1 MIRLLLFLLLTSLV
15 APVGA
20 IDPDAW
26 IEADLEDPGITGAVL
41 AVVHEGEI
49 IHLKGYGAAE
59 SPGNYPLD
67 PRVTLL
73 PVGSVTKLFT
83 WKAMEQFADEGRLD
97 LNGDVNLYLPE
108 PIIPPTYP
116 DPITPIHL
124 MTHTSGLDERITGL
138 FVRDPAE
145 LLSPYETFLKNQ
157 PPRVRPPGDVA
168 AYSNSGALLAG
179 ALIEEVS
186 GMTYSQ
192 YIRETIL
199 TPYGMSSTG
208 FDPLPPFLAAR
219 YPGPALTGGMS
230 VYPAP
235 LPAGGMYATAEDMAI
250 FMIHE
255 LESDS
260 EYEQIFTHD
269 HRLPGI
275 TEGGYMEEYRGDTRI
290 LMHSGDVPGASSLL
304 AIIPEEDL
312 GIFICY
318 TGTGGSSRRYD
329 LLSLFTGDA
338 APGAAITDP
347 VPGSKEQYTGT
358 YISTRSPETGFEA
371 FIRVVAPAQKVITV
385 TAKDD
390 SLIIGDGR
398 YIEAEP
404 GYFLGINTP
413 GQLVFETR
421 KGDDWLFM
429 GETPMIAWRRA
440 AWYEVPDLHLALL
453 IIFSGLFLSAALIGS
468 LRTLKGE
475 EYRVFILLSGLAALF
490 PILFFGSM
498 EVSGLLFG
506 PPAFFGIILWMPMAI
521 TVLLLFS
528 GRSLLKKKEGRLLAA
543 LLILY
548 LGWLQYWGLLIPF
561 G

>member
-1 MIRLLLFLLLTSLV
+1 MIRLLLFLLLTTLV
-15 APVGA
+15 APVAA

-26 IEADLEDPGITGAVL
+26 IEADLEDPGIAGAVL
-41 AVVHEGEI
+41 AVVHEGRI
-49 IHLKGYGAAE
+49 IHLKGYGTAE
-59 SPGNYPLD
+59 IHGSYPLD

-83 WKAMEQFADEGRLD
+83 WKAMEQLAAEGKLD
-97 LNGDVNLYLPE
+97 LDGDVNLYLPE

-116 DPITPIHL
+116 DPITPTHL

-138 FVRDPAE
+138 FVQDPGDI
-145 LLSPYETFLKNQ
+145 LSPYETFVRNQ
-157 PPRVRPPGDVA
+157 PPRVRPAGAVTG
-168 AYSNSGALLAG
+168 YSNSGALLAG
-179 ALIEEVS
+179 AVIEEVS
-186 GMTYSQ
+186 GMPYSQ

-219 YPGPALTGGMS
+219 YPGPALTGGVPIYS
-230 VYPAP
+230 AY

-255 LESDS
+255 LESDTES
-260 EYEQIFTHD
+260 RQIFTHD
-269 HRLPGI
+269 PRLPGI
-275 TEGGYMEEYRGDTRI
+275 AEGGYMEQYRGDTRI

-318 TGTGGSSRRYD
+318 TGVGGSSRRYA

-338 APGAAITDP
+338 PPGAAITDP
-347 VPGSKEQYTGT
+347 VPGSKEEYTGT
-358 YISTRSPETGFEA
+358 YLSTRSPETGFEA
-371 FIRVVAPAQKVITV
+371 FIRVIAPAQKVITV
-385 TAKDD
+385 TSRDD
-390 SLIIGDGR
+390 TLIIGDGI

-404 GYFLGINTP
+404 GYFLGINNP
-413 GQLVFETR
+413 GMLVFETR
-421 KGDDWLFM
+421 YGDDWLFM
-429 GETPMIAWRRA
+429 GETPVVAWRKA
-440 AWYEVPDLHLALL
+440 AWHEIPDLHLAIL
-453 IIFSGLFLSAALIGS
+453 ILFSGLFLSAALIGG
-468 LRTLKGE
+468 LRSLKGE
-475 EYRVFILLSGLAALF
+475 EYRMIIILSGLAVLF
-490 PILFFGSM
+490 PLLFFGSM

-506 PPAFFGIILWMPMAI
+506 TPPFFGVILWMPMAI
-521 TVLLLFS
+521 AVLLLYS
-528 GRSLLKKKEGRLLAA
+528 GRSLLKNKEGRFLAG

-548 LGWLQYWGLLIPF
+548 LGWLQYWNLLISF